1 MAIYLLSIEGR
12 EKSLQGFHLERNM
25 MVMAVGDHCA
35 TAERPAG
42 PCKLISQQ
50 RLSVTA
56 VGVKWIEG
64 TCCLIP
70 LEGEDIGTTDKNG
83 EDWERERSG

>member
-1 MAIYLLSIEGR
+1 MAIYLLSIEGP

-42 PCKLISQQ
+42 PCKLIS
-50 RLSVTA
+50 
-56 VGVKWIEG
+56 
-64 TCCLIP
+64 
-70 LEGEDIGTTDKNG
+70 
-83 EDWERERSG
+83 